1 MESNK
6 VSTLLEEAN
15 KEAYEKNIKILA
27 CLNELKAII
36 EKSTAQ
42 PFEINKDDKYESEI
56 NIRNSVSYLEES
68 SLEINN
74 SESINLK
81 LFKLL
86 FIPNGHLKYVDL
98 DEKIKDYQ
106 LALKLLKN
114 ELKAEEKIDYI
125 DKVIKIK
132 KIIGWKKLLKS
143 TFVTISDLG
152 LIIAIVLKFSKSIVE
167 ISDFL
172 MFILKKKHFYNFEI
186 KFDLNNLI
194 DTPEE
199 NIAESFNNLFK
210 NDTEYFYLDFENGNI
225 VKKSLSAEE
234 TSKAI
239 NQTENENQDSKKKN
253 KKKKNKKNKKKIE
266 HSQELISESIK
277 GEDAKTTT
285 VSQKEEKPDDKESS
299 KKDESEKNETKNIEI
314 TEEEENQSEKNI
326 INSEEISVE
335 SRIISIK
342 DEEKNDLKEIVNNLI
357 NEVKEQKKELQEQK
371 NKQEIQNKEMIS
383 HKKEI
388 TDLKSTNIQI
398 KEKAK
403 RQEKE
408 ITDLKN
414 TNIQINKK
422 AKTQEKE
429 ITDLKNT
436 NIQLKENYKN
446 LNNKLVTI
454 KNKLDRV
461 ELELNLIK
469 SRGAIKTLIDF
480 FYKGFNLKG
489 EVLYEDKFAKI
500 AEKLNQFNDIEKYDI
515 ATINKIRIILKES
528 VAKYLKSNKNA
539 HILDKSKPILTQ
551 LFSLIEPND
560 NYEEVI
566 NKLVS
571 IRADAI
577 ILESIN
583 NKENYFHDFNYAI
596 FKEKEK
602 ITFEKINKDKLLSIL
617 TK

>member
-74 SESINLK
+74 FESINLK

-125 DKVIKIK
+125 DKVIKKK

-143 TFVTISDLG
+143 TFVTISDLE

-194 DTPEE
+194 DAHEA

-285 VSQKEEKPDDKESS
+285 VSQKEEKPDEKENS

-371 NKQEIQNKEMIS
+371 NKQEIQN
-383 HKKEI
+383 KEI

-528 VAKYLKSNKNA
+528 VAKYLKSNENV
-539 HILDKSKPILTQ
+539 HILDKSKPILAQ

-571 IRADAI
+571 IRADA
-577 ILESIN
+577 
-583 NKENYFHDFNYAI
+583 
-596 FKEKEK
+596 
-602 ITFEKINKDKLLSIL
+602 
-617 TK
+617 

>member
-74 SESINLK
+74 FESINLK

-172 MFILKKKHFYNFEI
+172 MFILKKKHFDKFEI

-194 DTPEE
+194 DVPEA

-285 VSQKEEKPDDKESS
+285 VSQKEEKPDEKENS

-371 NKQEIQNKEMIS
+371 NKQEIQNKE
-383 HKKEI
+383 I

-403 RQEKE
+403 R
-408 ITDLKN
+408 
-414 TNIQINKK
+414 
-422 AKTQEKE
+422 QEKE

>member
-36 EKSTAQ
+36 EKSTAR

-74 SESINLK
+74 FESINLK

-86 FIPNGHLKYVDL
+86 FIPNGYLKYVDL

-114 ELKAEEKIDYI
+114 ELEAEEKIDYI

-132 KIIGWKKLLKS
+132 KISGWKKLLKS

-152 LIIAIVLKFSKSIVE
+152 LIIAIALKFSKSMVE

-285 VSQKEEKPDDKESS
+285 VSQKEEKPDEKESS

-335 SRIISIK
+335 SRIIKIK
-342 DEEKNDLKEIVNNLI
+342 DEEKNDLKEIVNDLI
-357 NEVKEQKKELQEQK
+357 NEMKEQKKEL
-371 NKQEIQNKEMIS
+371 IS

-515 ATINKIRIILKES
+515 VTINKIRIILKES
-528 VAKYLKSNKNA
+528 VAKYLKSNENA
-539 HILDKSKPILTQ
+539 HILDKSKPILAQ

-583 NKENYFHDFNYAI
+583 NKENYFHDFNYTI

>member
-74 SESINLK
+74 FESINLK

-143 TFVTISDLG
+143 TFVTISDLE

-194 DTPEE
+194 DAPEE

-285 VSQKEEKPDDKESS
+285 VSQKEEKPDEKENS

-357 NEVKEQKKELQEQK
+357 NEMKEQKKELQEQK
-371 NKQEIQNKEMIS
+371 NKQEIQNKE
-383 HKKEI
+383 I

-403 RQEKE
+403 R
-408 ITDLKN
+408 
-414 TNIQINKK
+414 
-422 AKTQEKE
+422 QEKE

-515 ATINKIRIILKES
+515 VTINKIRIILKES
-528 VAKYLKSNKNA
+528 VAKYLKSNENA
-539 HILDKSKPILTQ
+539 HILDKSKPILAQ

-571 IRADAI
+571 IRADA
-577 ILESIN
+577 
-583 NKENYFHDFNYAI
+583 
-596 FKEKEK
+596 
-602 ITFEKINKDKLLSIL
+602 
-617 TK
+617 

>member
-74 SESINLK
+74 FESINLK

-194 DTPEE
+194 DVPEA

-285 VSQKEEKPDDKESS
+285 VSQKEEKPDEKENS

-371 NKQEIQNKEMIS
+371 NKQEIQN
-383 HKKEI
+383 KEI

-528 VAKYLKSNKNA
+528 L
-539 HILDKSKPILTQ
+539 
-551 LFSLIEPND
+551 PN
-560 NYEEVI
+560 I
-566 NKLVS
+566 
-571 IRADAI
+571 
-577 ILESIN
+577 
-583 NKENYFHDFNYAI
+583 
-596 FKEKEK
+596 
-602 ITFEKINKDKLLSIL
+602 
-617 TK
+617 

>member
-74 SESINLK
+74 FESINLK

-172 MFILKKKHFYNFEI
+172 MFILKKKHFDKFEI

-194 DTPEE
+194 DVPEA

-285 VSQKEEKPDDKESS
+285 VSQKEEKPDEKENS

-314 TEEEENQSEKNI
+314 TEEEEENQSEKNI

-371 NKQEIQNKEMIS
+371 NKQEIQNKE
-383 HKKEI
+383 I

-403 RQEKE
+403 R
-408 ITDLKN
+408 
-414 TNIQINKK
+414 
-422 AKTQEKE
+422 QEKE

-515 ATINKIRIILKES
+515 VTINKIRIILKES
-528 VAKYLKSNKNA
+528 VAKYLKSNENA
-539 HILDKSKPILTQ
+539 HILDKSKPILAQ

-571 IRADAI
+571 IRADA
-577 ILESIN
+577 
-583 NKENYFHDFNYAI
+583 
-596 FKEKEK
+596 
-602 ITFEKINKDKLLSIL
+602 
-617 TK
+617 

>member
-74 SESINLK
+74 FESINLK

-98 DEKIKDYQ
+98 DEKIEDYQ

-143 TFVTISDLG
+143 TFVTISDLE

-194 DTPEE
+194 DAHEA

-253 KKKKNKKNKKKIE
+253 KKNKKKSE

-285 VSQKEEKPDDKESS
+285 VSQKEEKPDEKENS

-314 TEEEENQSEKNI
+314 TEEEEENQSEKNI

-371 NKQEIQNKEMIS
+371 NKQEIQNKE
-383 HKKEI
+383 I

-403 RQEKE
+403 R
-408 ITDLKN
+408 
-414 TNIQINKK
+414 
-422 AKTQEKE
+422 QEKE

-571 IRADAI
+571 IRADA
-577 ILESIN
+577 
-583 NKENYFHDFNYAI
+583 
-596 FKEKEK
+596 
-602 ITFEKINKDKLLSIL
+602 
-617 TK
+617 

>member
-1 MESNK
+1 MESNN

-74 SESINLK
+74 FESINLK

-172 MFILKKKHFYNFEI
+172 MFILKKKHFDKFEI

-194 DTPEE
+194 DVPEA

-285 VSQKEEKPDDKESS
+285 VSQKEEKPDEKENS

-314 TEEEENQSEKNI
+314 TEEEEENQSEKNI

-371 NKQEIQNKEMIS
+371 NKQEIQNKE
-383 HKKEI
+383 I

-403 RQEKE
+403 R
-408 ITDLKN
+408 
-414 TNIQINKK
+414 
-422 AKTQEKE
+422 QEKE

-515 ATINKIRIILKES
+515 VTINKIRIILKES
-528 VAKYLKSNKNA
+528 VAKYLKSNENA
-539 HILDKSKPILTQ
+539 HILDKSKPILAQ

-571 IRADAI
+571 IRADA
-577 ILESIN
+577 
-583 NKENYFHDFNYAI
+583 
-596 FKEKEK
+596 
-602 ITFEKINKDKLLSIL
+602 
-617 TK
+617 

>member
-74 SESINLK
+74 FESINLK

-143 TFVTISDLG
+143 TFVTISDLE

-194 DTPEE
+194 DVPEA
-199 NIAESFNNLFK
+199 NIAESFNNLLK

-285 VSQKEEKPDDKESS
+285 VSQKEEKPDEKESS

-371 NKQEIQNKEMIS
+371 NKQEIQN
-383 HKKEI
+383 KEI

-515 ATINKIRIILKES
+515 VTINKIRIILKES
-528 VAKYLKSNKNA
+528 VAKYLKSNENA
-539 HILDKSKPILTQ
+539 HILDKSKPILAQ

-571 IRADAI
+571 IRADA
-577 ILESIN
+577 
-583 NKENYFHDFNYAI
+583 
-596 FKEKEK
+596 
-602 ITFEKINKDKLLSIL
+602 
-617 TK
+617 

>member
-1 MESNK
+1 MESNN

-74 SESINLK
+74 FESINLK

-143 TFVTISDLG
+143 TFVTISDLE

-194 DTPEE
+194 DVPEA

-285 VSQKEEKPDDKESS
+285 VSQKEEKPDEKENS

-371 NKQEIQNKEMIS
+371 NKQEIQNKE
-383 HKKEI
+383 I

-403 RQEKE
+403 R
-408 ITDLKN
+408 
-414 TNIQINKK
+414 
-422 AKTQEKE
+422 QEKE

-515 ATINKIRIILKES
+515 VTINKIRIILKES
-528 VAKYLKSNKNA
+528 VAKYLKSNENA
-539 HILDKSKPILTQ
+539 HILDKSKPILAQ

-571 IRADAI
+571 IRADA
-577 ILESIN
+577 
-583 NKENYFHDFNYAI
+583 
-596 FKEKEK
+596 
-602 ITFEKINKDKLLSIL
+602 
-617 TK
+617 

>member
-74 SESINLK
+74 FESINLK

-125 DKVIKIK
+125 DKVIKKK

-143 TFVTISDLG
+143 TFVTISDLE

-194 DTPEE
+194 DAHEA

-253 KKKKNKKNKKKIE
+253 KKKKNKKNKKKSE

-285 VSQKEEKPDDKESS
+285 VSQKEEKPDEKENS

-371 NKQEIQNKEMIS
+371 NKQEIQNKE
-383 HKKEI
+383 I

-403 RQEKE
+403 R
-408 ITDLKN
+408 
-414 TNIQINKK
+414 
-422 AKTQEKE
+422 QEKE

-566 NKLVS
+566 NK
-571 IRADAI
+571 
-577 ILESIN
+577 
-583 NKENYFHDFNYAI
+583 
-596 FKEKEK
+596 
-602 ITFEKINKDKLLSIL
+602 
-617 TK
+617 

>member
-74 SESINLK
+74 FESINLK

-143 TFVTISDLG
+143 TFVTISDLE

-172 MFILKKKHFYNFEI
+172 MFILKKKHFDKFEI

-194 DTPEE
+194 DVPEA

-285 VSQKEEKPDDKESS
+285 VSQKEEKPDEKENS

-371 NKQEIQNKEMIS
+371 NKQEIQN
-383 HKKEI
+383 KEI

>member
-74 SESINLK
+74 FESINLK

-172 MFILKKKHFYNFEI
+172 MFILKKKHFDKFEI

-194 DTPEE
+194 DAHEA

-285 VSQKEEKPDDKESS
+285 VSQKEEKPDEKENS

-314 TEEEENQSEKNI
+314 TEEEEENQSEKNI

-371 NKQEIQNKEMIS
+371 NKQEIQNKE
-383 HKKEI
+383 I

-403 RQEKE
+403 R
-408 ITDLKN
+408 
-414 TNIQINKK
+414 
-422 AKTQEKE
+422 QEKE

-515 ATINKIRIILKES
+515 VTINKIRIILKES
-528 VAKYLKSNKNA
+528 VAKYLKSNENA
-539 HILDKSKPILTQ
+539 HILDKSKPILAQ

-571 IRADAI
+571 IRADA
-577 ILESIN
+577 
-583 NKENYFHDFNYAI
+583 
-596 FKEKEK
+596 
-602 ITFEKINKDKLLSIL
+602 
-617 TK
+617 

>member
-1 MESNK
+1 MESNN

-74 SESINLK
+74 FESINLK

-143 TFVTISDLG
+143 TFVTISDLE

-194 DTPEE
+194 DAHEA

-285 VSQKEEKPDDKESS
+285 VSQKEEKPDEKENS

-371 NKQEIQNKEMIS
+371 NKQEIQNKE
-383 HKKEI
+383 I

-403 RQEKE
+403 R
-408 ITDLKN
+408 
-414 TNIQINKK
+414 
-422 AKTQEKE
+422 QEKE

-515 ATINKIRIILKES
+515 VTINKIRIILKES

-539 HILDKSKPILTQ
+539 HILDKSKPILAQ

-560 NYEEVI
+560 NYEEEVI

-577 ILESIN
+577 ILESIK

>member
-74 SESINLK
+74 FESINLK

-335 SRIISIK
+335 SRIIKIK
-342 DEEKNDLKEIVNNLI
+342 DEEKNDLKEIVNDLI
-357 NEVKEQKKELQEQK
+357 NEMKEQKKEL
-371 NKQEIQNKEMIS
+371 IS

-583 NKENYFHDFNYAI
+583 NKENYFHDFNYTI

>member
-74 SESINLK
+74 FESINLK

-143 TFVTISDLG
+143 TFVTISDLE

-194 DTPEE
+194 DAPEA

-239 NQTENENQDSKKKN
+239 NQTENENQDSKKKKN

-285 VSQKEEKPDDKESS
+285 VSQKEEKPDEKENS

-371 NKQEIQNKEMIS
+371 NKQEIQN
-383 HKKEI
+383 KEI

-515 ATINKIRIILKES
+515 VTINKIRIILKES
-528 VAKYLKSNKNA
+528 VAKYLKSNENA
-539 HILDKSKPILTQ
+539 HILDKSKPILAQ

-571 IRADAI
+571 IRADA
-577 ILESIN
+577 
-583 NKENYFHDFNYAI
+583 
-596 FKEKEK
+596 
-602 ITFEKINKDKLLSIL
+602 
-617 TK
+617 

>member
-74 SESINLK
+74 FESINLK

-172 MFILKKKHFYNFEI
+172 MFILKKKHFDKFEI

-194 DTPEE
+194 DVPEA

-285 VSQKEEKPDDKESS
+285 VSQKEEKPDEKENS

-357 NEVKEQKKELQEQK
+357 NEVKEQKKEL
-371 NKQEIQNKEMIS
+371 IS

-403 RQEKE
+403 R
-408 ITDLKN
+408 
-414 TNIQINKK
+414 
-422 AKTQEKE
+422 QEKE

-515 ATINKIRIILKES
+515 VTINKIRIILKES
-528 VAKYLKSNKNA
+528 VAKYLKSNENA
-539 HILDKSKPILTQ
+539 HILDKSKPILAQ

-571 IRADAI
+571 IRADA
-577 ILESIN
+577 
-583 NKENYFHDFNYAI
+583 
-596 FKEKEK
+596 
-602 ITFEKINKDKLLSIL
+602 
-617 TK
+617 

>member
-74 SESINLK
+74 FESINLK

-143 TFVTISDLG
+143 TFVTISDLE

-172 MFILKKKHFYNFEI
+172 MFILKKKHFDKFEI

-194 DTPEE
+194 DVPEA

-253 KKKKNKKNKKKIE
+253 KKKKNKKNKKKSE

-285 VSQKEEKPDDKESS
+285 VSQKEEKPDEKENS
-299 KKDESEKNETKNIEI
+299 KKDESEKNETNNIEI

-335 SRIISIK
+335 SRINKIK
-342 DEEKNDLKEIVNNLI
+342 DEEKNDIKEIVNNLI
-357 NEVKEQKKELQEQK
+357 NEMKEQKKEL
-371 NKQEIQNKEMIS
+371 IS

-515 ATINKIRIILKES
+515 VTINKIRIILKES

>member
-74 SESINLK
+74 FESINLK

-143 TFVTISDLG
+143 TFVTISDLE

-253 KKKKNKKNKKKIE
+253 KKKKNKKNKKKSE

-285 VSQKEEKPDDKESS
+285 VSQKEEKPDEKENS

-314 TEEEENQSEKNI
+314 TEEEEENQSEKNI

-371 NKQEIQNKEMIS
+371 NKQEIQN
-383 HKKEI
+383 KEI

-515 ATINKIRIILKES
+515 VTINKIRIILKES

-571 IRADAI
+571 IRADA
-577 ILESIN
+577 
-583 NKENYFHDFNYAI
+583 
-596 FKEKEK
+596 
-602 ITFEKINKDKLLSIL
+602 
-617 TK
+617 

>member
-36 EKSTAQ
+36 EKSTAR

-74 SESINLK
+74 FESINLK

-143 TFVTISDLG
+143 TFVTISDLE

-253 KKKKNKKNKKKIE
+253 KKKKNKKNKKKSE

-285 VSQKEEKPDDKESS
+285 VSQKEEKPDEKENS
-299 KKDESEKNETKNIEI
+299 KKDESEKNETNNIEI

-335 SRIISIK
+335 SRINKIK
-342 DEEKNDLKEIVNNLI
+342 DEEKNDIKEIVNNLI
-357 NEVKEQKKELQEQK
+357 NEMKEQKKEL
-371 NKQEIQNKEMIS
+371 IS

-388 TDLKSTNIQI
+388 TKLKSTNIQI

-515 ATINKIRIILKES
+515 VTINKIRIILKES
-528 VAKYLKSNKNA
+528 VAKYLKSNENA
-539 HILDKSKPILTQ
+539 HILDKSKPILAQ

-571 IRADAI
+571 IRADA
-577 ILESIN
+577 
-583 NKENYFHDFNYAI
+583 
-596 FKEKEK
+596 
-602 ITFEKINKDKLLSIL
+602 
-617 TK
+617 

>member
-74 SESINLK
+74 FESINLK

-194 DTPEE
+194 DAHEA

-253 KKKKNKKNKKKIE
+253 KKKKNKKNKKKSE

-285 VSQKEEKPDDKESS
+285 VSQKEEKPDEKENS

-371 NKQEIQNKEMIS
+371 NKQEIQNKE
-383 HKKEI
+383 I

-403 RQEKE
+403 R
-408 ITDLKN
+408 
-414 TNIQINKK
+414 
-422 AKTQEKE
+422 QEKE

-515 ATINKIRIILKES
+515 VTINKIRIILKES
-528 VAKYLKSNKNA
+528 VAKYLKSNENA
-539 HILDKSKPILTQ
+539 HILDKSKPILAQ

-571 IRADAI
+571 IRADA
-577 ILESIN
+577 
-583 NKENYFHDFNYAI
+583 
-596 FKEKEK
+596 
-602 ITFEKINKDKLLSIL
+602 
-617 TK
+617 

>member
-74 SESINLK
+74 FESINLK

-172 MFILKKKHFYNFEI
+172 MFILKKKHFDKFEI

-194 DTPEE
+194 DVPEA

-285 VSQKEEKPDDKESS
+285 VSQKEEKPDEKENS

-371 NKQEIQNKEMIS
+371 NKQEIQNKE
-383 HKKEI
+383 I

-403 RQEKE
+403 R
-408 ITDLKN
+408 
-414 TNIQINKK
+414 
-422 AKTQEKE
+422 QEKE

-515 ATINKIRIILKES
+515 VTINKIRIILKES

-539 HILDKSKPILTQ
+539 HILDKSKPILAQ

-560 NYEEVI
+560 N
-566 NKLVS
+566 
-571 IRADAI
+571 
-577 ILESIN
+577 
-583 NKENYFHDFNYAI
+583 F
-596 FKEKEK
+596 
-602 ITFEKINKDKLLSIL
+602 
-617 TK
+617 

>member
-1 MESNK
+1 MESNN

-74 SESINLK
+74 FESINLK

-125 DKVIKIK
+125 DKVIKKK

-143 TFVTISDLG
+143 TFVTISDLE

-194 DTPEE
+194 DAHEA

-285 VSQKEEKPDDKESS
+285 VSQKEEKPDEKENS

-371 NKQEIQNKEMIS
+371 NKQEIQNKE
-383 HKKEI
+383 I

-403 RQEKE
+403 R
-408 ITDLKN
+408 
-414 TNIQINKK
+414 
-422 AKTQEKE
+422 QEKE

-515 ATINKIRIILKES
+515 VTINKIRIILKES
-528 VAKYLKSNKNA
+528 VAKYLKSNENA
-539 HILDKSKPILTQ
+539 HILDKSKPILAQ

-571 IRADAI
+571 IRADA
-577 ILESIN
+577 
-583 NKENYFHDFNYAI
+583 
-596 FKEKEK
+596 
-602 ITFEKINKDKLLSIL
+602 
-617 TK
+617 

>member
-74 SESINLK
+74 FESINLK

-172 MFILKKKHFYNFEI
+172 MFILKKKHFDKFEI

-194 DTPEE
+194 DVPEA

-253 KKKKNKKNKKKIE
+253 KKKKNKKNKKKSE

-285 VSQKEEKPDDKESS
+285 VSQKEEKPDEKENS

-371 NKQEIQNKEMIS
+371 NKQEIQNKE
-383 HKKEI
+383 I

-403 RQEKE
+403 R
-408 ITDLKN
+408 
-414 TNIQINKK
+414 
-422 AKTQEKE
+422 QEKE

-515 ATINKIRIILKES
+515 VTINKIRIILKES
-528 VAKYLKSNKNA
+528 VAKYLKSNENA
-539 HILDKSKPILTQ
+539 HILDKSKPILAQ

-571 IRADAI
+571 IRADA
-577 ILESIN
+577 
-583 NKENYFHDFNYAI
+583 
-596 FKEKEK
+596 
-602 ITFEKINKDKLLSIL
+602 
-617 TK
+617 

>member
-74 SESINLK
+74 FESNNLK

-194 DTPEE
+194 DVPEA

-253 KKKKNKKNKKKIE
+253 KKKKNKKNKKKSE

-285 VSQKEEKPDDKESS
+285 VSQKEEKPDEKENS
-299 KKDESEKNETKNIEI
+299 KKDESEKNETNNIEI

-371 NKQEIQNKEMIS
+371 NKQEIQNKE
-383 HKKEI
+383 I

-403 RQEKE
+403 R
-408 ITDLKN
+408 
-414 TNIQINKK
+414 
-422 AKTQEKE
+422 QEKE

-515 ATINKIRIILKES
+515 ETINKIRIILKES

-539 HILDKSKPILTQ
+539 HILDKSKPILAQ

-571 IRADAI
+571 IRADA
-577 ILESIN
+577 
-583 NKENYFHDFNYAI
+583 
-596 FKEKEK
+596 
-602 ITFEKINKDKLLSIL
+602 
-617 TK
+617 

>member
-1 MESNK
+1 MESNN

-74 SESINLK
+74 FESINLK

-172 MFILKKKHFYNFEI
+172 MFILKKKHFDKFEI

-194 DTPEE
+194 DVPEA

-285 VSQKEEKPDDKESS
+285 VSQKEEKPDEKENS

-314 TEEEENQSEKNI
+314 TEEEEENQSEKNI

-371 NKQEIQNKEMIS
+371 NKQEIQN
-383 HKKEI
+383 KEI

-515 ATINKIRIILKES
+515 VTINKIRIILKES

>member
-74 SESINLK
+74 FESINLK

-285 VSQKEEKPDDKESS
+285 VSQKEEKPDEKESS

-335 SRIISIK
+335 SRIIKIK
-342 DEEKNDLKEIVNNLI
+342 DEEKNDLKEIVNDLI
-357 NEVKEQKKELQEQK
+357 NEMKEQKKEL
-371 NKQEIQNKEMIS
+371 IS

-583 NKENYFHDFNYAI
+583 NKENYFHDFNYTI

>member
-1 MESNK
+1 MESNN

-74 SESINLK
+74 FESINLK

-125 DKVIKIK
+125 DKVIKKK

-172 MFILKKKHFYNFEI
+172 MFILKKNHFDNFEI

-194 DTPEE
+194 DVPEA

-253 KKKKNKKNKKKIE
+253 KKKKNKKNKKKSE

-285 VSQKEEKPDDKESS
+285 VSQKEEKPDEKENS

-371 NKQEIQNKEMIS
+371 NKQEIQNKE
-383 HKKEI
+383 I

-403 RQEKE
+403 R
-408 ITDLKN
+408 
-414 TNIQINKK
+414 
-422 AKTQEKE
+422 QEKE

-515 ATINKIRIILKES
+515 VTINKIRIILKES

-539 HILDKSKPILTQ
+539 HILDKSKPILAQ

-571 IRADAI
+571 IRADA
-577 ILESIN
+577 
-583 NKENYFHDFNYAI
+583 
-596 FKEKEK
+596 
-602 ITFEKINKDKLLSIL
+602 
-617 TK
+617 

>member
-74 SESINLK
+74 FESINLK

-132 KIIGWKKLLKS
+132 KIIGWKKLFKS

-152 LIIAIVLKFSKSIVE
+152 LVIAIVLKFSKSIVE

-172 MFILKKKHFYNFEI
+172 MFILKKKHLDKFEI

-194 DTPEE
+194 DTPEA

-253 KKKKNKKNKKKIE
+253 KKKKNKKNKKKSE

-285 VSQKEEKPDDKESS
+285 VSQKEEKPDEKENS
-299 KKDESEKNETKNIEI
+299 KKDESEKNETNNIEI

-335 SRIISIK
+335 SRINKIK
-342 DEEKNDLKEIVNNLI
+342 DEEKNDIKEIVNNLI
-357 NEVKEQKKELQEQK
+357 NEMKEQKKEL
-371 NKQEIQNKEMIS
+371 IS

-388 TDLKSTNIQI
+388 TDLKSTN
-398 KEKAK
+398 K
-403 RQEKE
+403 R
-408 ITDLKN
+408 
-414 TNIQINKK
+414 
-422 AKTQEKE
+422 QEKE

-528 VAKYLKSNKNA
+528 VAKYLKSNENA
-539 HILDKSKPILTQ
+539 HILDKSKP
-551 LFSLIEPND
+551 
-560 NYEEVI
+560 
-566 NKLVS
+566 
-571 IRADAI
+571 
-577 ILESIN
+577 
-583 NKENYFHDFNYAI
+583 
-596 FKEKEK
+596 
-602 ITFEKINKDKLLSIL
+602 
-617 TK
+617 

>member
-74 SESINLK
+74 FESINLK

-194 DTPEE
+194 DAHEA

-253 KKKKNKKNKKKIE
+253 KKKKNKKNKKKSE

-285 VSQKEEKPDDKESS
+285 VSQKEEKPDEKENS

-371 NKQEIQNKEMIS
+371 NKQEIQN
-383 HKKEI
+383 KEI

-515 ATINKIRIILKES
+515 VTINKIRIILKES

>member
-74 SESINLK
+74 FESINLK

-132 KIIGWKKLLKS
+132 KISGWKKLLKS

-194 DTPEE
+194 DAHEA

-253 KKKKNKKNKKKIE
+253 KKKKNKKNKKKSE

-285 VSQKEEKPDDKESS
+285 VSQKEEKPDEKENS

-371 NKQEIQNKEMIS
+371 NKQEIQNKE
-383 HKKEI
+383 I

-403 RQEKE
+403 R
-408 ITDLKN
+408 
-414 TNIQINKK
+414 
-422 AKTQEKE
+422 QEKE

-515 ATINKIRIILKES
+515 VTINKIRIILKES

-539 HILDKSKPILTQ
+539 HILDKSKPILAQ

-571 IRADAI
+571 IRADA
-577 ILESIN
+577 
-583 NKENYFHDFNYAI
+583 
-596 FKEKEK
+596 
-602 ITFEKINKDKLLSIL
+602 
-617 TK
+617 

>member
-74 SESINLK
+74 FESINLK

-143 TFVTISDLG
+143 TFVTISDLE

-194 DTPEE
+194 DAPEE

-253 KKKKNKKNKKKIE
+253 KKKKNKKNKKKSE

-285 VSQKEEKPDDKESS
+285 VSQKEEKPDEKENS

-371 NKQEIQNKEMIS
+371 NKQEIQN
-383 HKKEI
+383 KEI

-515 ATINKIRIILKES
+515 ETINKIRIILKES

-539 HILDKSKPILTQ
+539 HILDKSKPILAQ

-571 IRADAI
+571 IRADA
-577 ILESIN
+577 
-583 NKENYFHDFNYAI
+583 
-596 FKEKEK
+596 
-602 ITFEKINKDKLLSIL
+602 
-617 TK
+617 

>member
-74 SESINLK
+74 FESINLK

-194 DTPEE
+194 DAHEA

-253 KKKKNKKNKKKIE
+253 KKKKNKKNKKKSE

-285 VSQKEEKPDDKESS
+285 VSQKEEKPDEKENS

-371 NKQEIQNKEMIS
+371 NKQEIQN
-383 HKKEI
+383 KEI

-515 ATINKIRIILKES
+515 VTINKIRIILKES

-539 HILDKSKPILTQ
+539 HILDKSKPILAQ

-577 ILESIN
+577 ILESIK

>member
-74 SESINLK
+74 FESINLK

-86 FIPNGHLKYVDL
+86 FIPQGYLKYVDL

-114 ELKAEEKIDYI
+114 ELEAEEKIDYI

-132 KIIGWKKLLKS
+132 KISGWKKLLKS

-152 LIIAIVLKFSKSIVE
+152 LIIAIALKFSKSMVE

-172 MFILKKKHFYNFEI
+172 MFILKKKHFDNFEI

-194 DTPEE
+194 DAPEE

-285 VSQKEEKPDDKESS
+285 VSQKEEKPDEKESS

-335 SRIISIK
+335 SRIIKIK
-342 DEEKNDLKEIVNNLI
+342 DEEKNDLKEIVNDLI
-357 NEVKEQKKELQEQK
+357 NEMKEQKKEL
-371 NKQEIQNKEMIS
+371 IS

-583 NKENYFHDFNYAI
+583 NKENYFHDFNYTI

>member
-36 EKSTAQ
+36 EKSTAR

-74 SESINLK
+74 FESINLK

-86 FIPNGHLKYVDL
+86 FIPNGYLKYVDL

-114 ELKAEEKIDYI
+114 ELEAEEKIDYI

-132 KIIGWKKLLKS
+132 KISGWKKLLKS

-152 LIIAIVLKFSKSIVE
+152 LIIAIALKFSKSMVE

-172 MFILKKKHFYNFEI
+172 MFILKKKHFDNFEI

-194 DTPEE
+194 DAPEE

-285 VSQKEEKPDDKESS
+285 VSQKEEKPDEKESS

-335 SRIISIK
+335 SRIIKIK
-342 DEEKNDLKEIVNNLI
+342 DEEKNDLKEIVNDLI
-357 NEVKEQKKELQEQK
+357 NEMKEQKKEL
-371 NKQEIQNKEMIS
+371 IS

-515 ATINKIRIILKES
+515 VTINKIRIILKES
-528 VAKYLKSNKNA
+528 VAKYLKSNENA
-539 HILDKSKPILTQ
+539 HILDKSKPILAQ

>member
-1 MESNK
+1 MESNN

-74 SESINLK
+74 FESINLK

-132 KIIGWKKLLKS
+132 NIIGWKKLLKS
-143 TFVTISDLG
+143 TFVTISDLE

-194 DTPEE
+194 DAHEA

-253 KKKKNKKNKKKIE
+253 KKKKNKKNKKKSE

-285 VSQKEEKPDDKESS
+285 VSQKEEKPDEKENS

-314 TEEEENQSEKNI
+314 TEEEEENQSEKNI

-371 NKQEIQNKEMIS
+371 NKQEIQN
-383 HKKEI
+383 KEI

-515 ATINKIRIILKES
+515 VTINKIRIILKES
-528 VAKYLKSNKNA
+528 VAKYLKSNENA
-539 HILDKSKPILTQ
+539 HILDKSKPILAQ

-571 IRADAI
+571 IRADA
-577 ILESIN
+577 
-583 NKENYFHDFNYAI
+583 
-596 FKEKEK
+596 
-602 ITFEKINKDKLLSIL
+602 
-617 TK
+617 

>member
-74 SESINLK
+74 FESINLK

-172 MFILKKKHFYNFEI
+172 MFILKKKHFDKFEI

-194 DTPEE
+194 DVPEA

-253 KKKKNKKNKKKIE
+253 KKKKNKKNKKKSE

-285 VSQKEEKPDDKESS
+285 VSQKEEKPDEKENS

-371 NKQEIQNKEMIS
+371 NKQEIQN
-383 HKKEI
+383 KEI

-515 ATINKIRIILKES
+515 VTINKIRIILKES

-571 IRADAI
+571 IRADA
-577 ILESIN
+577 
-583 NKENYFHDFNYAI
+583 
-596 FKEKEK
+596 
-602 ITFEKINKDKLLSIL
+602 
-617 TK
+617 

>member
-74 SESINLK
+74 FESINLK

-125 DKVIKIK
+125 DKVIKKK

-143 TFVTISDLG
+143 TFVTISDLE

-194 DTPEE
+194 DAHEA

-285 VSQKEEKPDDKESS
+285 VSQKEEKPDEKENS

-357 NEVKEQKKELQEQK
+357 NEMKEQKKELQEQK
-371 NKQEIQNKEMIS
+371 NKQEIQNKEIA
-383 HKKEI
+383 
-388 TDLKSTNIQI
+388 DLKSTNIQI

-403 RQEKE
+403 R
-408 ITDLKN
+408 
-414 TNIQINKK
+414 
-422 AKTQEKE
+422 QEKE

-515 ATINKIRIILKES
+515 VTINKIRIILKES
-528 VAKYLKSNKNA
+528 VAKYLKSNENA
-539 HILDKSKPILTQ
+539 HILDKSKPILAQ

-571 IRADAI
+571 IRADDI

>member
-74 SESINLK
+74 FESINLK

-86 FIPNGHLKYVDL
+86 FIPQGYLKYVDL

-143 TFVTISDLG
+143 TFVTISDLE

-194 DTPEE
+194 DAPEE

-253 KKKKNKKNKKKIE
+253 KKQKNKKNKKKSE

-285 VSQKEEKPDDKESS
+285 VSQKEEKPDEKENS
-299 KKDESEKNETKNIEI
+299 KKDESEKNETNNIEI

-335 SRIISIK
+335 SRINKIK
-342 DEEKNDLKEIVNNLI
+342 DEEKNDIKEIVNNLI
-357 NEVKEQKKELQEQK
+357 NEMKEQKKEL
-371 NKQEIQNKEMIS
+371 IS

-388 TDLKSTNIQI
+388 TDLKSTN
-398 KEKAK
+398 KS
-403 RQEKE
+403 
-408 ITDLKN
+408 
-414 TNIQINKK
+414 
-422 AKTQEKE
+422 QEKE

-515 ATINKIRIILKES
+515 VTINKIRIILKES

-566 NKLVS
+566 NK
-571 IRADAI
+571 
-577 ILESIN
+577 
-583 NKENYFHDFNYAI
+583 
-596 FKEKEK
+596 
-602 ITFEKINKDKLLSIL
+602 
-617 TK
+617 